1 MKMKKKSNK
10 IPFLATVSPAIIWL
24 ILFLVLPLLYIV
36 GISFMKKGLYG
47 GVIQTFD
54 LTAYKTMFQSKYMK
68 ILLDSLWL
76 SLKTTGLCLLFGY
89 PFAYIIS
96 NTKKKWKPFCVLLIM
111 LPFWINSL
119 IRTYGWN
126 SILREQ
132 GILNTLLMQLGII
145 KQPLQML
152 YTDGAALLGM
162 VYALI
167 PFTVLPLYSSIEKLD
182 HSLLEAASDLGA
194 SNQEPIP
201 DCEKLASRSG
211 ACDRAHRSYHRYYEA
226 VYTGRKHRRYGIGGM
241 SNEKEKDWI
250 PPFGTVLCMSFLS
263 VFIFAD
269 RCGRC
274 IFL

>member
-96 NTKKKWKPFCVLLIM
+96 NTKKKWKPLCPADHAAFLDQFSD
-111 LPFWINSL
+111 PN
-119 IRTYGWN
+119 
-126 SILREQ
+126 LRMEQ
-132 GILNTLLMQLGII
+132 YPPGAGNI
-145 KQPLQML
+145 K
-152 YTDGAALLGM
+152 YTPDAAGNHK
-162 VYALI
+162 
-167 PFTVLPLYSSIEKLD
+167 T
-182 HSLLEAASDLGA
+182 AASDALYRRGSPA
-194 SNQEPIP
+194 GYGVCADPVYS
-201 DCEKLASRSG
+201 A
-211 ACDRAHRSYHRYYEA
+211 AA
-226 VYTGRKHRRYGIGGM
+226 VFFH
-241 SNEKEKDWI
+241 
-250 PPFGTVLCMSFLS
+250 
-263 VFIFAD
+263 
-269 RCGRC
+269 
-274 IFL
+274 

>member
-1 MKMKKKSNK
+1 MKKKSNK
-10 IPFLATVSPAIIWL
+10 IPFLSTVSPAIIWL

-152 YTDGAALLGM
+152 YTDGAVLLGM

-167 PFTVLPLYSSIEKLD
+167 RCCRCILPLKSWTIPFWRRPAIWGHPRYMCSEK
-182 HSLLEAASDLGA
+182 
-194 SNQEPIP
+194 
-201 DCEKLASRSG
+201 
-211 ACDRAHRSYHRYYEA
+211 SY
-226 VYTGRKHRRYGIGGM
+226 
-241 SNEKEKDWI
+241 
-250 PPFGTVLCMSFLS
+250 FLS
-263 VFIFAD
+263 
-269 RCGRC
+269 RCPG
-274 IFL
+274 FLRHRFRPSFRLWDTSLSRI

>member
-152 YTDGAALLGM
+152 YTDGAVLL
-162 VYALI
+162 
-167 PFTVLPLYSSIEKLD
+167 
-182 HSLLEAASDLGA
+182 
-194 SNQEPIP
+194 
-201 DCEKLASRSG
+201 
-211 ACDRAHRSYHRYYEA
+211 
-226 VYTGRKHRRYGIGGM
+226 
-241 SNEKEKDWI
+241 
-250 PPFGTVLCMSFLS
+250 
-263 VFIFAD
+263 
-269 RCGRC
+269 GRC
-274 IFL
+274 ILPLKSLIIPFWRRPAIWEHPRYMCSEKSYFPSRCRGFSRHRFRPLFRLWDTSLSQI

>member
-152 YTDGAALLGM
+152 YTDGAALL
-162 VYALI
+162 V
-167 PFTVLPLYSSIEKLD
+167 
-182 HSLLEAASDLGA
+182 
-194 SNQEPIP
+194 
-201 DCEKLASRSG
+201 
-211 ACDRAHRSYHRYYEA
+211 
-226 VYTGRKHRRYGIGGM
+226 
-241 SNEKEKDWI
+241 W
-250 PPFGTVLCMSFLS
+250 CM
-263 VFIFAD
+263 
-269 RCGRC
+269 R
-274 IFL
+274 